1 MAMLWSCSSTAYV
14 VESDYSYAGTFHRY
28 KSFSFGENKS
38 FGGSEAD
45 KVLVEKY
52 IGSVLTAWGYETG
65 ASKPD
70 LYVFYSFYF
79 EDFAYRGY
87 NQPYLQQWIHYNHPA
102 YGKELS
108 QLDTG
113 LDSLNNVLNKTGK
126 RVPKEEYDKVTYHL
140 KEGTL
145 LIAFVDRKKKSTVW
159 QGYASGIMGSD
170 GAQNQRV
177 LRSAVI
183 RILDEFKLLS
193 PSS

>member
-1 MAMLWSCSSTAYV
+1 MLDSTDTLPLTKAIHALSYIVIMAMLWSCSSTAYV

-113 LDSLNNVLNKTGK
+113 LDSLNNVLNKTESRTANCIIQPDVK
-126 RVPKEEYDKVTYHL
+126 MQ
-140 KEGTL
+140 
-145 LIAFVDRKKKSTVW
+145 RKY
-159 QGYASGIMGSD
+159 Q
-170 GAQNQRV
+170 
-177 LRSAVI
+177 
-183 RILDEFKLLS
+183 
-193 PSS
+193 